1 MTLCL
6 ELLAWKRFDH
16 SCFLYGGAF
25 SLVFFIVIVFW
36 VFIFILKLQ
45 EMDDDDD
52 DDEERMTNGDLSRDL
67 RNDEDDL
74 RDPVDVSQPKLKRSD
89 KFKVSSFKERLTL
102 AEKNERL
109 QSQLRSLKEDLANTR
124 DDQVRARQSA
134 DIS

>member
-1 MTLCL
+1 MCYQDNNTTFYCSSSNKLINI
-6 ELLAWKRFDH
+6 
-16 SCFLYGGAF
+16 
-25 SLVFFIVIVFW
+25 SLIQDI
-36 VFIFILKLQ
+36 
-45 EMDDDDD
+45 DDD
-52 DDEERMTNGDLSRDL
+52 DDEERMTNGDFSQDL
-67 RNDEDDL
+67 TNDEDDL
-74 RDPVDVSQPKLKRSD
+74 RDPVDVSQSKFKRSD